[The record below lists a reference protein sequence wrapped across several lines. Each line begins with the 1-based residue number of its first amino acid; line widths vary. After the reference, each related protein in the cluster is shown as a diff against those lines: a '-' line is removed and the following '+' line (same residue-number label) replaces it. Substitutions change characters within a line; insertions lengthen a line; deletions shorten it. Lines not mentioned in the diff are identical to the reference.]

1 MMATIEMGLQVDL
14 TSSERFN
21 YDVVEWIDKEGNHGF
36 QVFDEGEG
44 KAFAEQLLDKAQRVM
59 MYLAMDDTGGNKG
72 DIAAYVRDNPQLE
85 V

>member
-1 MMATIEMGLQVDL
+1 
-14 TSSERFN
+14 
-21 YDVVEWIDKEGNHGF
+21 
-36 QVFDEGEG
+36 
-44 KAFAEQLLDKAQRVM
+44 VM